1 VTGVPFDDLLIAIE
15 RDPNDASDKLRN
27 AIRDGSCSMDE
38 AMTGL
43 REVAA
48 DADRARN
55 PAVVKHHV
63 GEIANGL
70 RFADMAGF
78 NDWVVR
84 HGSVLGQGVIKYMPD
99 EPEKDCERPTVMG
112 ILKRVFLG
120 RA

>member
-1 VTGVPFDDLLIAIE
+1 MTGVPFNDLLIAIE

-55 PAVVKHHV
+55 PAVVVTATSSRVCRCSRQLPFPQHLV
-63 GEIANGL
+63 
-70 RFADMAGF
+70 RFD
-78 NDWVVR
+78 R
-84 HGSVLGQGVIKYMPD
+84 
-99 EPEKDCERPTVMG
+99 
-112 ILKRVFLG
+112 
-120 RA
+120 